1 MRGVYGVYS
10 WLGWL
15 QGKLLEALMD
25 GIES

>member
-1 MRGVYGVYS
+1 VYGVYS

-15 QGKLLEALMD
+15 QGNLLEALMD